1 MTDEN
6 GVVISTKEMY
16 GLVQEVSRSL
26 QRIESRLD
34 MLEAKM
40 EHAHSADERSREA
53 FNLAEDAK
61 QQSQEL
67 QKQIE
72 KVESRQL
79 WLWMVLISGF
89 VLGAINLL
97 FNLLGKSILGG

>member
-1 MTDEN
+1 MAEQN
-6 GVVISTKEMY
+6 GVLISSKEMY
-16 GLVQEVSRSL
+16 GLVQDVSRSL

-34 MLEAKM
+34 MLETKM
-40 EHAHSADERSREA
+40 EYANSADERSRTA
-53 FNLAEDAK
+53 INLADDAK
-61 QQSQEL
+61 QQTQEL

>member
-1 MTDEN
+1 MADEN

-40 EHAHSADERSREA
+40 EYANSADERSREA

-61 QQSQEL
+61 HQTKEL

-79 WLWMVLISGF
+79 WLWMILISGF